1 MFLLGEGERDA
12 IQLAEELK
20 ADLLVMDE
28 RAGREEALKRG
39 LPVIGTLG
47 IVEQA
52 AERGLLDFAVML
64 ADLKAHNFFISSA
77 LEDDFLA
84 RDAQRKSKAD
94 S

>member
-1 MFLLGEGERDA
+1 M
-12 IQLAEELK
+12 
-20 ADLLVMDE
+20 LVMDE
-28 RAGREEALKRG
+28 RAGREAALKRG

-47 IVEQA
+47 IVGA
-52 AERGLLDFAVML
+52 GCRTWAVGFRCHV